1 MSQIQQAKKTKNPV
15 TMVMQIANAHAFSI
29 GFVGIQLTHGYVAAL
44 VLSSIC
50 VIVGMIVSLQTRF
63 NGNMWMA
70 VACGLPLGAVVAFV
84 FDSMT
89 MFGLKMVRESKR
101 WKKAFSFVLIGIGIA
116 LSTMAGDQMWDLVYK
131 DWHSWVLAASVS
143 CVIIMVEVWHV
154 EHEAAVK
161 HASKQSDAVQTAL
174 ATEVEVVVDKMLRS
188 FTHEQLQSPEMAERL
203 RLQSRKSVDD
213 MVAAK
218 FASRLNSFAGN
229 SVRVIEEKPEPK
241 QLPAPAPAPTPDRT
255 DARGRY
261 SECRDELARLRLQRT
276 PRMSMQDLAD
286 HFGVG
291 SKSTISEWIDR
302 LEGEQEAE
310 QTTPNEPNEANNAEQ
325 SAPNEPNT
333 SEQPAPAPTPIGDK
347 LNKTVDALRRDPA
360 ITDDQ
365 LAQLLDLK
373 RPASAR
379 FWRLKAQEVL
389 QEKAV

>member
-1 MSQIQQAKKTKNPV
+1 MAQDIQVKKTKNPV

-29 GFVGIQLTHGYVAAL
+29 GFIGIQLTHGYVAAL

-63 NGNMWMA
+63 NGNIWMA

-89 MFGLKMVRESKR
+89 MFGLKMVRESTG
-101 WKKAFSFVLIGIGIA
+101 WKKWFSFVLIGIGIA

-203 RLQSRKSVDD
+203 RLQSKKSVDD

-218 FASRLNSFAGN
+218 FAARLHSFAGN

-241 QLPAPAPAPTPDRT
+241 QLPAPPPAPTDRT

-261 SECRDELARLRLQRT
+261 SECRDELARLRLQRS

-302 LEGEQEAE
+302 LEAEQEAE
-310 QTTPNEPNEANNAEQ
+310 QTAPNEAN
-325 SAPNEPNT
+325 EPNDA
-333 SEQPAPAPTPIGDK
+333 EQPAPAPTPIADK
-347 LNKTVDALRRDPA
+347 LNRTVDALRRDPA
-360 ITDDQ
+360 MSDEQ

-389 QEKAV
+389 QEQAV